1 MAQAEYTIIKAQRWT
16 FLDELGNPVDGYRV
30 SFTMPNGMVDYVY
43 VPEREYSKDAII
55 ALIKEK
61 VAKHKEVLA

>member
-1 MAQAEYTIIKAQRWT
+1 MPQAEYTIIKAQRWT

-30 SFTMPNGMVDYVY
+30 SFVMPNGMVDYVY
-43 VPEREYSKDAII
+43 IPEREYSKDAII

>member
-16 FLDELGNPVDGYRV
+16 FLDELSNPVDGYRV
-30 SFTMPNGMVDYVY
+30 SFVMPNGMVDYVY
-43 VPEREYSKDAII
+43 VSEREYSKDTVI

>member
-30 SFTMPNGMVDYVY
+30 SFVMPNGMVDYVY
-43 VPEREYSKDAII
+43 VPEREYSKDTVL
-55 ALIKEK
+55 ALIKAK
-61 VAKHKEVLA
+61 VALHKEVLV

>member
-30 SFTMPNGMVDYVY
+30 SFVMPNGMIDYVY
-43 VPEREYSKDAII
+43 MPEREYSKSAII
-55 ALIKEK
+55 ALIASK